1 MKHTVV
7 PHLGKFIILDTKGNK
22 VAGPYKN
29 EGSAGR
35 YCRDLN
41 GEKSKAADAEGK
53 TFTMRNCMCCQTS
66 FESEG
71 IHNRLCSRC
80 RQGGQA
86 MLEGGS
92 TGVHNGRSLRVG
104 G

>member
-7 PHLGKFIILDTKGNK
+7 PHLGKFIILDTEGNK

-29 EGSAGR
+29 EGSAER
-35 YCRDLN
+35 YAREWN
-41 GEKSKAADAEGK
+41 GVKPSSSADAEK
-53 TFTMRNCMCCQTS
+53 PITIRNCMCCQTS

-71 IHNRLCSRC
+71 IHNRLCSKC

-92 TGVHNGRSLRVG
+92 TGVHTGRSRRIG